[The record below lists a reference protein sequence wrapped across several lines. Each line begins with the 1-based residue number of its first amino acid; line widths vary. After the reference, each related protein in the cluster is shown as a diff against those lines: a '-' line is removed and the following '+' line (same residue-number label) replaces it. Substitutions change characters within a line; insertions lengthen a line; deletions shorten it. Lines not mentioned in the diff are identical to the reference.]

1 MPFTVVDLSE
11 LAERATLR
19 GHSGE
24 VWRGVFSCFSA
35 CVIFPSLGFERRRL
49 PRRPARRLRV
59 ARQDGQGV
67 GRGHGRVR
75 RDAGRAFELGVA
87 RCPRFFGFDLPWLL
101 GRERRRLPG
110 RPARRLRRRLWRLH
124 AHRLRVVR
132 RDS

>member
-75 RDAGRAFELGVA
+75 RDAVRAFGYRV
-87 RCPRFFGFDLPWLL
+87 
-101 GRERRRLPG
+101 ERRLLLFFLCVIFLG
-110 RPARRLRRRLWRLH
+110 LG
-124 AHRLRVVR
+124 
-132 RDS
+132 